1 MTRVTIGLA
10 QPGDDAALRALLAN
24 NPMQGSIEL
33 AFLREPSYF
42 AASAVQAPFHQIVVA
57 RDGGNVIGVGFR
69 GVRPTFINGEVRDV
83 GYLADLRLDQ
93 RYRGG
98 SLVARGYRFFHTL
111 HADGRAKL
119 YLTVI
124 ADGNEAAL
132 HTIAGNRADLPRYAP
147 IGRIY
152 SPAVRLRGWRRVK
165 ANVEVKR
172 ILCGAPPPSRARAAE
187 GCGATR
193 SFVLHQLSRKQFAPA
208 QLLVDDFYVAFDG
221 DRIVGALAA
230 WDQSAFKQTRV
241 VRYRGVMRLLRH
253 LAQYPP
259 AGETL
264 RSFYISYVAVDN
276 DDVFRALVDAAV
288 EDHRGFHYFY
298 AGAHER
304 DPLLPTLQN
313 LPAAP
318 FWARAFAV
326 HFEDGAEELAR
337 LDGRVPY
344 VELATL

>member
-1 MTRVTIGLA
+1 MTRFTIGLA

-42 AASAVQAPFHQIVVA
+42 AASAVQAPFHQVVVG
-57 RDGGNVIGVGFR
+57 RDGGEVIGAGFR

-83 GYLADLRLDQ
+83 GYLADLRLDA

-98 SLVARGYRFFHTL
+98 SLVARGYRFFRAL
-111 HADGRAKL
+111 HGDGRAKL

-124 ADGNEAAL
+124 ADGNETAL
-132 HTIAGNRADLPRYAP
+132 QTIAGNRADLPRYAP
-147 IGRIY
+147 LGRVY
-152 SPAVRLRGWRRVK
+152 SPAVRLRGWKKRK
-165 ANVEVKR
+165 ALVEVRREK
-172 ILCGAPPPSRARAAE
+172 APA
-187 GCGATR
+187 
-193 SFVLHQLSRKQFAPA
+193 FVLQQLSRRQFAPA
-208 QLLVDDFYVAFDG
+208 ELLVDDFYTAYDG

-241 VRYRGVMRLLRH
+241 VRYRGAMRLLRH
-253 LAQYPP
+253 IARYPP
-259 AGETL
+259 PGETL
-264 RSFYISYVAVDN
+264 RSFYISYVAVESEE
-276 DDVFRALVDAAV
+276 VFRALLDAAV
-288 EDHRGFHYFY
+288 ADHPQYHYFV

-304 DPLLPTLQN
+304 DPLLRTLQN
-313 LPAAP
+313 LPATP

-326 HFEDGAEELAR
+326 HFEDGAEEFAR

>member
-1 MTRVTIGLA
+1 MTRFTIGLA

-57 RDGGNVIGVGFR
+57 RDGADVVGAGFR
-69 GVRPTFINGEVRDV
+69 GVRPTFINGQVRDV
-83 GYLADLRLDQ
+83 GYLADLRLDS

-98 SLVARGYRFFHTL
+98 SLVARGYRFFRAL
-111 HADGRAKL
+111 HGDGRAKL

-124 ADGNEAAL
+124 ADGNEMAL
-132 HTIAGNRADLPRYAP
+132 QTIAGNRADLPRYVP
-147 IGRIY
+147 LGRVF
-152 SPAVRLRGWRRVK
+152 SPAVRLRGWKKRK
-165 ANVEVKR
+165 ADVEVKR
-172 ILCGAPPPSRARAAE
+172 SGAPAPPPAGAAE
-187 GCGATR
+187 VGGATR
-193 SFVLHQLSRKQFAPA
+193 SFVLEQLSRKQFAPA
-208 QLLVDDFYVAFDG
+208 KLLVDDFYTAYDG
-221 DRIVGALAA
+221 DRIVGALAV

-241 VRYRGVMRLLRH
+241 VRYRGAMRLLRH
-253 LAQYPP
+253 IARYPP

-264 RSFYISYVAVDN
+264 RSFYIAYVAVESDE
-276 DDVFRALVDAAV
+276 VFRALLDAAV
-288 EDHRGFHYFY
+288 ADHPQYHYFV

-304 DPLLPTLQN
+304 DPLLRTLQN
-313 LPAAP
+313 LPATP

-337 LDGRVPY
+337 LDERVPY